1 MAATLAAASARP
13 VSQPRVRQH
22 PCVCKYAG
30 AGRPSPRVIARGVAE
45 DDDDGLGDLANN
57 IHEGESRR
65 RTCAADVVRVALH
78 GRRTDDDDAIER
90 CIKRLPLPDLRV
102 PSSLLNLA
110 SPESLRNSLHP
121 RKLRVP
127 DVEDALVRGCELT
140 PGPREDGAK
149 RMWCRKANEYL
160 AELFLL
166 AGLSLEGPRRL
177 YPLSRFDLFHGHLWT
192 GTTSRDDRDVPVVGL
207 LMHAMEYP
215 GVDPAVGFEVNLGN
229 CQSGSSCVYD
239 EAALAERNLLW
250 VASADEG
257 WAEFCVLDTSEGNT
271 LSERGLCVVPELHTT
286 FEGDF
291 GEVAGDV
298 LYLHGTGDRR
308 PREAVFAFPR

>member
-13 VSQPRVRQH
+13 VSQPRVRHH

-110 SPESLRNSLHP
+110 
-121 RKLRVP
+121 
-127 DVEDALVRGCELT
+127 
-140 PGPREDGAK
+140 
-149 RMWCRKANEYL
+149 
-160 AELFLL
+160 
-166 AGLSLEGPRRL
+166 
-177 YPLSRFDLFHGHLWT
+177 
-192 GTTSRDDRDVPVVGL
+192 
-207 LMHAMEYP
+207 
-215 GVDPAVGFEVNLGN
+215 
-229 CQSGSSCVYD
+229 
-239 EAALAERNLLW
+239 
-250 VASADEG
+250 
-257 WAEFCVLDTSEGNT
+257 
-271 LSERGLCVVPELHTT
+271 
-286 FEGDF
+286 
-291 GEVAGDV
+291 
-298 LYLHGTGDRR
+298 
-308 PREAVFAFPR
+308 

>member
-1 MAATLAAASARP
+1 M
-13 VSQPRVRQH
+13 
-22 PCVCKYAG
+22 
-30 AGRPSPRVIARGVAE
+30 
-45 DDDDGLGDLANN
+45 ANN

-140 PGPREDGAK
+140 PGPRENGAK

-177 YPLSRFDLFHGHLWT
+177 NPLSRFDLFHGHLWT

-215 GVDPAVGFEVNLGN
+215 GVDPAVGF
-229 CQSGSSCVYD
+229 
-239 EAALAERNLLW
+239 
-250 VASADEG
+250 
-257 WAEFCVLDTSEGNT
+257 
-271 LSERGLCVVPELHTT
+271 
-286 FEGDF
+286 
-291 GEVAGDV
+291 
-298 LYLHGTGDRR
+298 
-308 PREAVFAFPR
+308 

>member
-1 MAATLAAASARP
+1 
-13 VSQPRVRQH
+13 
-22 PCVCKYAG
+22 
-30 AGRPSPRVIARGVAE
+30 
-45 DDDDGLGDLANN
+45 LANN

-78 GRRTDDDDAIER
+78 GRRADDDDAIER

-140 PGPREDGAK
+140 PGPRENGAK

-177 YPLSRFDLFHGHLWT
+177 IPAQQVRPLPRT
-192 GTTSRDDRDVPVVGL
+192 PVDG
-207 LMHAMEYP
+207 
-215 GVDPAVGFEVNLGN
+215 
-229 CQSGSSCVYD
+229 YD
-239 EAALAERNLLW
+239 FA
-250 VASADEG
+250 
-257 WAEFCVLDTSEGNT
+257 
-271 LSERGLCVVPELHTT
+271 
-286 FEGDF
+286 
-291 GEVAGDV
+291 
-298 LYLHGTGDRR
+298 RR
-308 PREAVFAFPR
+308 PRRSGRGPADARDGVPRCRPGGRVRG